1 MQQRIIPKIDIKD
14 GRLVKGIQLDGLRDL
29 GKASRFVEYYYNN
42 GADEILYYDAVASLY
57 GRNSLNNFIKEV
69 SKNVFVPIIVTG
81 GIRSIKDIELVLK
94 SGADKVGINSAAIKN
109 PKLIKEASKEFGS
122 STIIVSIEA
131 KKISEG
137 KYNAFID
144 CGRDDSGKNVIEW
157 IEIAQSNGAGEI
169 LVTSIDN
176 DGCGNGYEE
185 NLIEQVHNICKV
197 PLIYSGGIN
206 SLKNLK
212 DITKFKIDAIAIG
225 AALHYNVNEL
235 LEKKNV
241 NHFLNIPKNLV
252 SFDLKKVKKLLK

>member
-1 MQQRIIPKIDIKD
+1 MHQRIIPKIDIKD

-69 SKNVFVPIIVTG
+69 SKNVFIPIIVTG
-81 GIRSIKDIELVLK
+81 GIRSIKDIEFALK

-109 PKLIKEASKEFGS
+109 PKFIKEASKEFGS

-131 KKISEG
+131 KKIGEG

-144 CGRDDSGKNVIEW
+144 CGRDDSGKNIIEW
-157 IEIAQSNGAGEI
+157 IEIAQNNGAGEI

-185 NLIEQVHNICKV
+185 NLIKQVHNICQV

-206 SLKNLK
+206 SLKNFK
-212 DITKFKIDAIAIG
+212 DITKFKVDAVSIG

-235 LEKKNV
+235 LEKKSV

-252 SFDLKKVKKLLK
+252 PFDLKKVKMLL